1 MIVGQL
7 ALIAAAAFA
16 GAAIYVNV
24 AEQPARLVLDDRAML
39 AQWKRSYDN
48 ASVMQ
53 AGLALVA
60 CALGVIAFFLSHD
73 WRWLLGALLILAPWP
88 WTIFV
93 IMPINR
99 RLKAPAP
106 DAAQSATRASVEH
119 WGRLHAGR
127 SAFGIAATLV
137 YLWAAA

>member
-93 IMPINR
+93 IMPVNR
-99 RLKAPAP
+99 RLKATAP
-106 DAAQSATRASVEH
+106 DAAQRATRASVEH

>member
-60 CALGVIAFFLSHD
+60 CALGVIAFVLSHD

-93 IMPINR
+93 IMPVNR
-99 RLKAPAP
+99 RLKATAP